1 MKSRIAAMGAAA
13 VFAITAG
20 CAMMSAPSGVHASG
34 GVLTDKQGM
43 TLYTFDKDPAGAGK
57 SMCNGGCAKNW
68 PPLMASASDD
78 SHGDWSVIT
87 RNDGG
92 RQWAFKGKPLY
103 LWVKD
108 QKPGDATG
116 DGFRGVWHVARQ

>member
-57 SMCNGGCAKNW
+57 SMCNGGCAK
-68 PPLMASASDD
+68 
-78 SHGDWSVIT
+78 
-87 RNDGG
+87 
-92 RQWAFKGKPLY
+92 
-103 LWVKD
+103 
-108 QKPGDATG
+108 TG
-116 DGFRGVWHVARQ
+116 TPRSLAV